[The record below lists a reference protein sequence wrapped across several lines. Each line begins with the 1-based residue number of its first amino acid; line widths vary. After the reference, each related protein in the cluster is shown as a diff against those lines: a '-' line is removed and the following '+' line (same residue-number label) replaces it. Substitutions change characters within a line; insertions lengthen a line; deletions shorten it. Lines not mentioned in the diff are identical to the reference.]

1 MKGHRRMSSIHGVQG
16 RRKKLEGKELEAA
29 LEDWGRSEVG
39 ASLGQDVKSG
49 KKVTRGEHS
58 SAGVSRK
65 EEAGVPSKTE
75 KRKRVEVEMVGKL
88 EKRQKL
94 GWGGWVERNLPCW
107 AAKLLG

>member
-94 GWGGWVERNLPCW
+94 GWGGWVERNLPHW